1 MIGVELMI
9 EIRYL
14 DRQGLSK
21 SQIARRLGLS
31 RTTVRK
37 YLNNPGID
45 ERKRVKRSSILD
57 PYKPYLQYRLQQW
70 PELTA
75 ARLHREIQTLS
86 CPGNDGTH
94 LLPPEPYEGSERTV
108 RRYVATIRP
117 SPKRVYRPVETLPG
131 EQAQVD
137 WGHCGYIVVDGVK
150 RQLYAFSFVLSY
162 SRIRYVE
169 FTTSQDMLTFLGCH
183 QRALHYIGGVPQQL
197 LYDNC
202 KTVVTERVGS
212 VIQFNL
218 DLLRFA
224 ARYGFKP
231 DACWMH
237 DPESKGKVESSI
249 KYLKHDFLYA
259 RPREDFEGLN
269 RVVIQWCDEV
279 ATEKRRGTTREPPS
293 SRLADERRALGPL
306 PIGPLPLFEQLT
318 RQVRK
323 DATFVFETN

>member
-1 MIGVELMI
+1 MI

-37 YLNNPGID
+37 YLDSPSID
-45 ERKRVKRSSILD
+45 ERKQVKRASILD

-150 RQLYAFSFVLSY
+150 RPLYAFSFVLSY

-169 FTTSQDMLTFLGCH
+169 FTTSQDMLTFLSCH
-183 QRALHYIGGVPQQL
+183 QRAFHYIGGVPQRI

-202 KTVVTERVGS
+202 KMVVTERVGS
-212 VIQFNL
+212 VIQFNSN
-218 DLLRFA
+218 LLRFA
-224 ARYGFKP
+224 VRYGFKP
-231 DACWMH
+231 DACW
-237 DPESKGKVESSI
+237 I
-249 KYLKHDFLYA
+249 
-259 RPREDFEGLN
+259 
-269 RVVIQWCDEV
+269 VVS
-279 ATEKRRGTTREPPS
+279 EKP
-293 SRLADERRALGPL
+293 
-306 PIGPLPLFEQLT
+306 
-318 RQVRK
+318 V
-323 DATFVFETN
+323 NH